1 MRNARSMI
9 AAALAPLFAAGAWLR
24 RVAAPTRYRATFRG
38 AFLVVEVER
47 AGRAE
52 STAHALRDIQP
63 SSLRIVRRRRRLFA
77 ASESSLVVRAAGVD
91 VVLLRGRRE
100 PMERAA
106 RDVRAWFVRMREAQ
120 RSADATAPE
129 VCEQDALA
137 CTSPMATCHSPKP
150 MRVLSGDD
158 GAPAASI
165 KIGWSEQTWPE
176 SRPRHGE
183 RLSVTLPPRA
193 SARGSGPRAL
203 QGDPGLCAEQSAP
216 GEPRLGLGGA
226 GGRRVGRPRRSR
238 PLARR
243 VERDDGSSG
252 GIVA

>member
-24 RVAAPTRYRATFRG
+24 RVASPTRYRATFRG

-47 AGRAE
+47 AGRVE
-52 STAHALRDIQP
+52 STAHALRDIHP
-63 SSLRIVRRRRRLFA
+63 SSLRIVRRQRRLFA

-91 VVLLRGRRE
+91 VVLLRGRGE

-120 RSADATAPE
+120 RSADAAPPE
-129 VCEQDALA
+129 ACEQDALA
-137 CTSPMATCHSPKP
+137 CTSPMATCHTPKP

-158 GAPAASI
+158 VAPATST

-176 SRPRHGE
+176 SGPRHGE
-183 RLSVTLPPRA
+183 RLPVTLPPGV
-193 SARGSGPRAL
+193 S
-203 QGDPGLCAEQSAP
+203 
-216 GEPRLGLGGA
+216 PRLCVSVASLSPPARARAAADPERFKETRVFVPNKALLASLGSAWGAPA
-226 GGRRVGRPRRSR
+226 GG
-238 PLARR
+238 
-243 VERDDGSSG
+243 E
-252 GIVA
+252 